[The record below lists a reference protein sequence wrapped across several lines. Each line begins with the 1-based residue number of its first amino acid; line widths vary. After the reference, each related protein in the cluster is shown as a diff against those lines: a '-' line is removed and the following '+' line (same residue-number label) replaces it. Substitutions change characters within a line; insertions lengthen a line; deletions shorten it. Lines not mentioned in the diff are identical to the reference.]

1 MTDTKTYSIQ
11 VSVYVV
17 SDLDSRIL
25 NDLRDEQPNAIIITP
40 SFFGWNW
47 KTHTVATVHA
57 NLEGLQCL
65 HRECVVTTENWR
77 GEYQYDR
84 SNSEARVEY
93 KRWLNASTK
102 LEMLLNT
109 IKENQ

>member
-1 MTDTKTYSIQ
+1 M
-11 VSVYVV
+11 SVYVV

-47 KTHTVATVHA
+47 KTHTVATVYA

-93 KRWLNASTK
+93 ERWLNASTK

>member
-11 VSVYVV
+11 MSVNVV
-17 SDLDSRIL
+17 SDLESRIL
-25 NDLRDEQPNAIIITP
+25 NDLRDERPNAIIITP
-40 SFFGWNW
+40 SFFDWNW
-47 KTHTVATVHA
+47 KHTVATVHA

-65 HRECVVTTENWR
+65 HRECVVTTRNWR
-77 GEYQYDR
+77 GEYNADTR
-84 SNSEARVEY
+84 DSEARVEY

-102 LEMLLNT
+102 LGQLIDK